1 MGAMPFKG
9 KSGQTGEV
17 TPMTAPWC
25 ARSIVCQGANVRQ
38 FFLNKSL
45 HTQLVCVG
53 LICVGG
59 MAGAAILVLYITT
72 WNAQVDSE
80 AQILRYRL
88 LAVMGVAGMV
98 CLGSLYTAVNRLL
111 RPLRGLRDAMWHAG
125 EGRFESPANASKP
138 SASRDVLGL
147 QFTFDRML
155 AQLQQAQAE
164 QQQSKAVLAARTRT
178 VDRLLEFSQ
187 SIQAAGKPE
196 QVFATLTHFLQT
208 DLQLSGLA
216 MLSIEPDSVP
226 ATVVRASYPLD
237 LLLPDRPIAE
247 MDCALCPC
255 VRQHLPR
262 HFQNDGSPVRCTID
276 SSLKCGND
284 HPAFCVPFTI
294 GGKIQAVV
302 HMLVAPG
309 RDWDD
314 DLKQLAQTYVHTA
327 QSTLVS
333 LHLLAEAEKTSMT
346 DGLTGL
352 YNRRSLESLMQRE
365 VALAERHSHALS
377 LVMIDMDRF
386 KEVNDSHGHAAGDHM
401 LRSFAD
407 CVRMTLRRT
416 DLAFRYGGDEFVIA
430 LPQTTVAQAQQVVS
444 KLRQAFNSVD
454 FSDAIAK
461 LDHQPTLSIGVVERS
476 AENNVLTLGALLS
489 AADQALYEAKN
500 SNRNCTKVYSP
511 VRAA

>member
-1 MGAMPFKG
+1 
-9 KSGQTGEV
+9 
-17 TPMTAPWC
+17 
-25 ARSIVCQGANVRQ
+25 VRQ
-38 FFLNKSL
+38 FFLNRSL

-53 LICVGG
+53 LFCVSG
-59 MAGAAILVLYITT
+59 MAGVTLVVLYITT
-72 WNAQVDSE
+72 WTATPDSD
-80 AQILRYRL
+80 AQILRNRI
-88 LAVMGVAGMV
+88 LAAMAIAGMIS
-98 CLGSLYTAVNRLL
+98 LAGLYTAINRLL
-111 RPLRGLRDAMWHAG
+111 RPLHRLRDAMWHAG
-125 EGRFESPANASKP
+125 QGRFESSPVDTSKP
-138 SASRDVLGL
+138 AASRDVMGL
-147 QFTFDRML
+147 KFTFDRML
-155 AQLQQAQAE
+155 DQLHAAQIE
-164 QQQSKAVLAARTRT
+164 QKQSKAVLEARERI

-196 QVFATLTHFLQT
+196 QVFATLSHFLQT
-208 DLQLSGLA
+208 DLQLTGLA
-216 MLSIEPDSVP
+216 MLSVEPDAVP
-226 ATVVRASYPLD
+226 TTVVRACQPLD

-262 HFQNDGSPVRCTID
+262 HFRNDGSPVRCTID
-276 SSLKCGND
+276 SSLRCGSD
-284 HPAFCVPFTI
+284 HPAYCIPFTV

-302 HMLVAPG
+302 HMLLAPG

-314 DLKQLAQTYVHTA
+314 DLKQLGQTYVNTA

-346 DGLTGL
+346 DALTGL

-386 KEVNDSHGHAAGDHM
+386 KEVNDNHGHAAGDHM

-444 KLRQAFNSVD
+444 KLRQAFSSVD

-476 AENNVLTLGALLS
+476 ADNNVLTLGNLLT

-500 SNRNCTKVYSP
+500 NNRNCTKVYTP
-511 VRAA
+511 VKAA